1 MVKQAIIISFI
12 ILFFFNKAYE
22 LTGLPK
28 IVRDIRFMLGF
39 GVSIYWKLTWC
50 FIVPIFLLVIFIYAM
65 IVYKPEKTDD
75 GQPFPEGVSG
85 KLLLLNF
92 LINLNIYLVFSCRM
106 GIGCCGDCP
115 NSRMGNMGHLES
127 EGITRN

>member
-65 IVYKPEKTDD
+65 IDYKPDETDD
-75 GQPFPEGVSG
+75 DQPFPEGVSG
-85 KLLLLNF
+85 NLLLLNF
-92 LINLNIYLVFSCRM
+92 
-106 GIGCCGDCP
+106 
-115 NSRMGNMGHLES
+115 
-127 EGITRN
+127 